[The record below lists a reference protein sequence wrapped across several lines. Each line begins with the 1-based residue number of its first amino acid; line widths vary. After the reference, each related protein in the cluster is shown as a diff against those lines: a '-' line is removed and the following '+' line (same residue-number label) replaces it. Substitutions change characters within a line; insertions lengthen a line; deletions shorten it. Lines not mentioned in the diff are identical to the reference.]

1 MKVLVLTR
9 YSRMGASSRIRMLQY
24 MEHEAFADA
33 CFEFSPLLDDRYL
46 EAIYS
51 GGRTSPWRLLLAYA
65 GRIAVLRRAHR
76 FDLLWI
82 EKELFPN
89 LPSFFEWLLAR
100 MGIRYVVDYDDAI
113 FHNYDKSRNPVKR
126 LMRTKIG
133 AVMRHAALV
142 VSGNPYLAG
151 YARNAGAQNIEILP
165 TVVDADRYAPA
176 CADNRGRIVI
186 GWMGSPT
193 SARFLTPI
201 LPVLERLAAEYPI
214 EFAVVGAQLD
224 TERYPFMRCRT
235 WTEATEAQEIGRFDI
250 GIMPLF
256 DDCWERGKCGYKLI
270 QYMAC
275 AKPVIASPVGVNT
288 EIVAEGRNG
297 FLATDEQSWHAALS
311 RLVTDRALR
320 EAMGRLGRGMV
331 EKRYCIQVTAP
342 RLRAMML
349 DAAGKA
355 LPIAEDA

>member
-1 MKVLVLTR
+1 MRV
-9 YSRMGASSRIRMLQY
+9 LQY
-24 MEHEAFADA
+24 MEHEMFADA
-33 CFEFSPLLDDRYL
+33 FFEFSPLLGDGYL
-46 EAIYS
+46 QSIYA
-51 GGRTSPWRLLLAYA
+51 GKRISPWMLMRAYA

-100 MGIRYVVDYDDAI
+100 LGVPYIVDYDDAI
-113 FHNYDKSRNPVKR
+113 FHNYDRSRNPLKR
-126 LMRTKIG
+126 LLRTKIA

-151 YARNAGAQNIEILP
+151 YARSAGAQNIQILP
-165 TVVDADRYAPA
+165 TVVDAERYIPA
-176 CADNRGRIVI
+176 CGNNRGRLVI

-193 SARFLTPI
+193 SARFLAPV
-201 LPVLERLAAEYPI
+201 LPVLERLSAEFPI
-214 EFAVVGAQLD
+214 EFAVVGASID
-224 TERYPFMRCRT
+224 AERYPFVRCRP
-235 WTEATEAQEIGRFDI
+235 WSEATEAAEIGRFDV

-275 AKPVIASPVGVNT
+275 AKPVVASPVGVNS
-288 EIVAEGRNG
+288 EIVADGRSG
-297 FLATDEQSWHAALS
+297 FLANDAESWHAALS
-311 RLVTDRALR
+311 RLLTDRALR
-320 EAMGRLGRGMV
+320 ESMGRAGRSTV
-331 EKRYCIQVTAP
+331 ENRYCIQVTAP
-342 RLRAMML
+342 RLRTMMH

-355 LPIAEDA
+355 LPVAADA